1 MSPCATKKK
10 KIKNGNGN
18 KKKSGYISTGYSP
31 DVQLCHHLI
40 FICSNNI
47 SGIYTTGNT
56 ALDSSAPKKENKT
69 NLLAL
74 GTNYEDFKIM
84 IAIEP

>member
-1 MSPCATKKK
+1 M
-10 KIKNGNGN
+10 
-18 KKKSGYISTGYSP
+18 
-31 DVQLCHHLI
+31 
-40 FICSNNI
+40 

-56 ALDSSAPKKENKT
+56 ALDSSAPEKENKT

-74 GTNYEDFKIM
+74 GTNYEDFKIK